1 MNQNPNIFSFATKEL
16 SQDAVITWLLH
27 WSDSKCKIANELMHQ
42 LGRSFLQSLL
52 SKQNIVLTEIENL
65 VVKQQF
71 HKIDVFVSFQMG
83 GKLYG
88 VIIEDK
94 IHAGVHG
101 KQLANYKNKIIKL
114 KLCDVLVPIYFK
126 TGYQVNFLMIIEN
139 QYHHYS
145 IKDFLLVLNPIIVS
159 QINNDILT
167 QYHSYL
173 LGKEQHF
180 DEAHLSA
187 ENYTVL
193 PLKQWNW
200 WTCAKFFHIYKK
212 HFDAGWGPVPNN
224 REPLLAFWFGGEK
237 FEIMSKNNQMINLGI
252 YMDVI
257 YRNKSVEVAYRLSL
271 EGNAQK
277 TPEIRNQV
285 YNAFLPYLNDKNV
298 ESRRP
303 SFTQAR
309 ETLKLA
315 QITNLDYDIKYE
327 DFVKQL
333 EEYQK
338 IIKVFV
344 ANFNKELSPILL
356 QNSLL

>member
-1 MNQNPNIFSFATKEL
+1 MHHNPNIFNFATKEL

-27 WSDSKCKIANELMHQ
+27 WSDPMYKMTNELMHQ

-52 SKQNIVLTEIENL
+52 SKQKIVLTEIKNL

-71 HKIDVFVSFQMG
+71 HKIDVFVNFQME

-94 IHAGVHG
+94 IHAGIHG
-101 KQLANYKNKIIKL
+101 KQLENYKNKILNL

-126 TGYQVNFLMIIEN
+126 TGYQVNFSKIIEN

-145 IKDFLLVLNPIIVS
+145 IKDFLLVLNPVLVS
-159 QINNDILT
+159 QINNDVLT
-167 QYHSYL
+167 QYYSYIL
-173 LGKEQHF
+173 DKEKYFDDAHF
-180 DEAHLSA
+180 AA
-187 ENYTVL
+187 ENYAVF

-200 WTCAKFFHIYKK
+200 WTCAKFFHIYKER
-212 HFDAGWGPVPNN
+212 FDAGWGTVPNN

-237 FEIMSKNNQMINLGI
+237 FAIMSENNQMINLEI

-271 EGNAQK
+271 HGNTQK
-277 TPEIRNQV
+277 TPEIRNQI
-285 YNAFLPYLNDKNV
+285 YDAFLPYLKDKNV
-298 ESRRP
+298 ECRRP
-303 SFTQAR
+303 SFTSAK

-315 QITNLDYDIKYE
+315 QITNLNYDIKYQ

-344 ANFNKELSPILL
+344 ANFNNE
-356 QNSLL
+356 